1 MPLLYQGRK
10 FDIRSYMLVTW
21 VNNVLNGYVY
31 EECYVR
37 TSSKQFDIDSQNKYV
52 HLTNDAIQSM
62 SHEYGKYEEGNK
74 VSEVVFSKYFD
85 GLQKKESKM
94 WSDMKREMS

>member
-21 VNNVLNGYVY
+21 VKNVMNGYVY

-37 TSSKQFDIDSQNKYV
+37 TSSKAFDIDSQNKYV

-74 VSEVVFSKYFD
+74 VSEMVFSKYYD
-85 GLQKKESKM
+85 GLVRKEAK
-94 WSDMKREMS
+94 